1 MRRAAAFVALCSTA
15 LLAGCGGNGGPPSAT
30 NVETK
35 AAPPGVPAGFTVRV
49 VKDQGF
55 SIALPK
61 TWRSIDAHEA
71 LNSGTMKRF
80 EKANPQLAG
89 QMQALAQ
96 PNSPLKLLALGPAD
110 DGNFLANLNVIVTRI
125 PSDLSFDEWT
135 SAELKEIEKVPSVKE
150 VQKEETQL
158 QPGQALHLNY
168 RASFNR
174 PSGSF
179 EVHVHQWMVRN
190 EGFLYILT
198 YTTSPAQEPKQ
209 RQTFDDSAHTFQL
222 TG

>member
-1 MRRAAAFVALCSTA
+1 MRRAAALVAVCLTA
-15 LLAGCGGNGGPPSAT
+15 LLSGCGGDDGAPSAT

-35 AAPPGVPAGFTVRV
+35 AAGPGVPAGFTVRV

-61 TWRSIDAHEA
+61 QWRSIDAHEA
-71 LNSGTMKRF
+71 LNSETMKRF
-80 EKANPQLAG
+80 QRANPQLAG

-96 PNSPLKLLALGPAD
+96 PNSPLKLLAIGPAG
-110 DGNFLANLNVIVTRI
+110 DGFLTNLNVIVTRI
-125 PSDLSFDEWT
+125 PSEVSFEEWT
-135 SAELKEIEKVPSVKE
+135 SAEVKEIEKVPSVKD
-150 VQKEETQL
+150 VQQEETQL

-168 RASFNR
+168 TATFNR
-174 PSGSF
+174 TDGSF
-179 EVHVHQWMVRN
+179 EVHVHQWMVKN

-209 RQTFDDSAHTFQL
+209 RQTFDDSAQTFRL